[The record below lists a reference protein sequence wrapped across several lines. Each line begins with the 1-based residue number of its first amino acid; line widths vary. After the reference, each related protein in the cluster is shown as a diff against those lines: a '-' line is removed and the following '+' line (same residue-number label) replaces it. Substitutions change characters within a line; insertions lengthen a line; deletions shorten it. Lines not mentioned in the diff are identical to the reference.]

1 MTLHLHIGAHKT
13 ATTHLQATFIRHRAL
28 LAEAGVQFER
38 PDELRALIG
47 SGRRAAAKMGALPS
61 LRRARAM
68 RRLARLDSGAGRL
81 LISDENSLGRCA
93 EIFETKRLYP
103 TAGRQLKIW
112 RRLAGARGA
121 HIYLCVRDYGP
132 FFSGAYVQ
140 SIRAAAIHNPDEGD
154 LAALA
159 GLARRWTDVVKDLR
173 EALPGARII
182 AWAFED
188 YDRLRPRLL
197 EMMTG
202 QVLDPV
208 RRRPME
214 TPSHAAVDAYRE
226 ERPATAKR
234 LERLALDYPISAD
247 NPKFTLWSP
256 TQQAALSD
264 AYQDDL
270 AALSRDLGEDF
281 LRP

>member
-38 PDELRALIG
+38 PDDIRALIG

-68 RRLARLDSGAGRL
+68 RRLGGLDRGAIRL
-81 LISDENSLGRCA
+81 LISDENSLGRCS

-103 TAGRQLKIW
+103 TARRQLKIW

-121 HIYLCVRDYGP
+121 RVYLCVRDYGP

-140 SIRAAAIHNPDEGD
+140 SIRAAAVHRPSDGD

-159 GLARRWTDVVKDLR
+159 DLPRRWTDVVEDVR

-188 YDRLRPRLL
+188 YDALKPRLM

-202 QVLDPV
+202 RALDPV

-214 TPSHAAVDAYRE
+214 TPSQAAVDAYRE

-234 LERLALDYPISAD
+234 LERLALDHPISAN

-256 TQQAALSD
+256 AQQAALSN
-264 AYQDDL
+264 AYQNDL